1 MKALVAALVVLPLVA
16 GCAASA
22 TTGPTTSSAPTGPGG
37 PATPSSHST
46 HGSTQHGGTSSGA
59 TFDRGRHSLGDP
71 TSIWVIV
78 NKRHPISPLEF
89 RPRISIVRGY
99 QVATPA
105 AAPLTRM
112 LDAADRAGVPL
123 KIASAFR
130 SYGYQEGVHSH
141 LVATLGLQAADAI
154 SARPGYSEH
163 QTGLAVDLQ
172 PLDGTCALQ
181 DCFAG
186 TAAARWLTAHAWTF
200 GFVVRYT
207 RANSQVTGYSP
218 EPWHFRYVGSALAR
232 ELHETG
238 IASLEQF
245 FGVTGG
251 DYPTGA
257 GS

>member
-1 MKALVAALVVLPLVA
+1 
-16 GCAASA
+16 
-22 TTGPTTSSAPTGPGG
+22 
-37 PATPSSHST
+37 
-46 HGSTQHGGTSSGA
+46 
-59 TFDRGRHSLGDP
+59 
-71 TSIWVIV
+71 
-78 NKRHPISPLEF
+78 
-89 RPRISIVRGY
+89 VRGY

-105 AAPLTRM
+105 AAPLARL

-130 SYGYQEGVHSH
+130 SYGYQEEVHSH
-141 LVATLGLQAADAI
+141 LVATEGLQAADAI

-181 DCFAG
+181 ACFAG
-186 TAAARWLTAHAWTF
+186 TGAGRWLTGHAWTF

-207 RANSQVTGYSP
+207 QANSHVTGYSP
-218 EPWHFRYVGSALAR
+218 ETWHFRYVGSALAR
-232 ELHETG
+232 ELHQTG
-238 IASLEQF
+238 VASLEQF

-251 DYPTGA
+251 DYPSGA